1 MNKEKLN
8 RIKAALAE
16 SGRTNKW
23 LAEQLG
29 KDSTTISKWCTNTI
43 QPDLQS
49 LYKISLLLDVNIKDL
64 LIDTK

>member
-1 MNKEKLN
+1 MDKEKLN

-23 LAEQLG
+23 LAEQLC

-43 QPDLQS
+43 QPDLQT